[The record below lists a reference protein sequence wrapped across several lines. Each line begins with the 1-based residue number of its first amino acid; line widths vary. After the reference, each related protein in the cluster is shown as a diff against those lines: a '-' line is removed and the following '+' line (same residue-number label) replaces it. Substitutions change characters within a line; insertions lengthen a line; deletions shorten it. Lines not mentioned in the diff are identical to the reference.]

1 MHKGVIMVII
11 HLSRILGDRRMSQ
24 AELSRRTGIRPMTI
38 NDWYH
43 DITDKISLDHL
54 DKICEVLQCSVTD
67 LIEYIPNKKCKTD
80 EHLITEQ
87 HGNRKKHL

>member
-1 MHKGVIMVII
+1 MVIL
-11 HLSRILGDRRMSQ
+11 HLSRILGEKRMTQ

-43 DITDKISLDHL
+43 DITDKISLEHL
-54 DKICEVLQCSVTD
+54 DRICEVLECSVTD
-67 LIEYIPNKKCKTD
+67 LIEYIPNRERITD
-80 EHLITEQ
+80 KNLIIEQ

>member
-1 MHKGVIMVII
+1 MVII
-11 HLSRILGDRRMSQ
+11 HLSRILGEKRISQ

-54 DKICEVLQCSVTD
+54 DKICEVLECSVTD
-67 LIEYIPNKKCKTD
+67 IIEYIPNKKRITD
-80 EHLITEQ
+80 ECLITEQ

>member
-1 MHKGVIMVII
+1 MVIL
-11 HLSRILGDRRMSQ
+11 HLSRILGDRRMTQ

-43 DITDKISLDHL
+43 DITDRISLEHL
-54 DKICEVLQCSVTD
+54 DKICEVLQCTVSD
-67 LIEYIPNKKCKTD
+67 LIEYIPNKRSITG
-80 EHLITEQ
+80 ENLITEQ